1 METGGGS
8 ATIGGH
14 TAFRE
19 RTMSNKVYLA
29 GPAVFHPA
37 AKQVFEYLVEECGKH
52 GLEAITPEIGDL
64 ELSSFTL
71 PEQAARIRALNV
83 SKIRQADAVIACISP
98 FRGPGADA
106 GTAWEMGYAE
116 ALGKPVVAWCE
127 ETGDYRSRVASDV
140 DPKGTWWCRQ
150 HGMIVED
157 FGLVDNLMLT
167 AGAHPVQPDFDAACK
182 LARELLG
189 L

>member
-1 METGGGS
+1 
-8 ATIGGH
+8 
-14 TAFRE
+14 
-19 RTMSNKVYLA
+19 MSEKSVYLA

-37 AKQVFEYLVEECGKH
+37 AKALFEYLVEICVKN
-52 GLEAITPEIGDL
+52 GLKAVTPEIGAVDL
-64 ELSSFTL
+64 SGLD
-71 PEQAARIRALNV
+71 AAGKAAAIRQLNMD
-83 SKIRQADAVIACISP
+83 KIRSVDVVIACISP

-127 ETGDYRSRVASDV
+127 ETGDYLSRVPADA
-140 DPKGTWWCRQ
+140 DDQGRTWCRQ

-167 AGAHPVQPDFDAACK
+167 AGAHPVQPDFEAAVS
-182 LARELLG
+182 LAKTLAG
-189 L
+189 